1 METLGTIVV
10 VDDEADVSR
19 YLAAALEDEG
29 FTVHVGAN
37 AREGL
42 ALIRDI
48 GPGLICLD
56 LVMPGRTGLS
66 LYREVRDIP
75 ELAGIPIVVV
85 TGVAPADA
93 KDRLGLSDPDAY
105 VEKPVDIVAFLA
117 TVRRLVS
124 TGRRQS

>member
-19 YLAAALEDEG
+19 YLSAALEDEG
-29 FTVHVGAN
+29 FTVHVGSDAG
-37 AREGL
+37 EGL
-42 ALIRDI
+42 ELIRRI
-48 GPGLICLD
+48 GPALICLD

-85 TGVAPADA
+85 TGLAPNDA
-93 KDRLGLSDPDAY
+93 RQRLGLSDPDAY
-105 VEKPVDIVAFLA
+105 IEKPVDIPAFLE
-117 TVRRLVS
+117 TVRRLVKA
-124 TGRRQS
+124 GRRQP